1 MYLLKPNR
9 TEFAIQNI
17 SEEHIGYPI
26 VNNFFIEYFRH
37 GHNHGEV
44 PENDSC
50 LGDGLCTGLGQV
62 RTVAWVIV
70 VGDGFCNI
78 VDGLTSAAA
87 FSVSISKGISVMIAV
102 YLQELPHRIGDY
114 AVFVNA
120 GMTPFQVNQI
130 F

>member
-1 MYLLKPNR
+1 MDSWPN
-9 TEFAIQNI
+9 FYII
-17 SEEHIGYPI
+17 FS
-26 VNNFFIEYFRH
+26 
-37 GHNHGEV
+37 HNAQV

-120 GMTPFQVNQI
+120 GMTPFQVRKNLDSSDMDRVKWPI
-130 F
+130 RSPSNLI